1 MSEVTE
7 RQPRR
12 ERRTI
17 YVVAAV
23 VVVALVVVALLVRG
37 ERQTT
42 TEAEQKA
49 EQLLTALAAAGAPTP
64 QVDQV
69 VRVLGDDGGATCEDP
84 GSALGRA
91 TLLGQL
97 VNGAAGPGIRPVV
110 ADNRVVEGQLLII
123 QIYCPDELAGFQD
136 VVDGLH
142 LDDTVKG

>member
-23 VVVALVVVALLVRG
+23 VVVALVVVALVARG
-37 ERQTT
+37 SQPTT

-49 EQLLTALAAAGAPTP
+49 DQLLVAFAAAGVPTP
-64 QVDQV
+64 DVEQV

-84 GSALGRA
+84 GGALSRA

-110 ADNRVVEGQLLII
+110 ADNRVVRGQLLVIE
-123 QIYCPDELAGFQD
+123 IYCPDELAGFQD
-136 VVDGLH
+136 LVDGLH
-142 LDDTVKG
+142 LDDTVRG

>member
-49 EQLLTALAAAGAPTP
+49 EQLLTALAAGGAPTP

-136 VVDGLH
+136 LVDGLH